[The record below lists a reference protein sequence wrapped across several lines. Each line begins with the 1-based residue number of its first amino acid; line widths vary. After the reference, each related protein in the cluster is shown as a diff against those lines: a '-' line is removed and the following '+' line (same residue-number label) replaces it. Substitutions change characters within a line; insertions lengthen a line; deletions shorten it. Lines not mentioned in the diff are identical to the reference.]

1 MFGER
6 RGSYHEEVQPNR
18 DFEADYPVR
27 RSGVKH
33 SRHWFFMLLLKV
45 ALALTI
51 LCLVIAIYAMANYL
65 GDNHD
70 KRLAAEVQL
79 KSTYQYFDANRKLM
93 GIQNIDWRQQTALGV
108 STPCAAGYTEESIYR
123 WPGAW
128 PGNVDANGKY
138 TAVTTAGATATIPA
152 KAPQTSKFWKHGKF
166 CVMRVAA
173 TNMKAATNG
182 ACATG
187 QQQCSTC
194 ECRFDSTWAAMTAGT
209 AKTTAMQQA
218 CPVTAMVVL
227 TNGADISATNYV
239 LAGNARMGWWF
250 CAGSG
255 VAAAPMVDTNIGGT
269 AANRYLACTNANRL
283 KNTYVVDLQVEMQDK
298 PCVDPNAHPLPSDAS
313 TNTIYNL
320 LKEDMAGCGTV
331 LGVDSGLSTQ
341 VDSDTFLSF
350 IASNTATVSANTVG
364 TKLFDFYKA
373 SNVPM
378 KLFTRNKITVKCT
391 SACDVYR
398 TNYSF

>member
-1 MFGER
+1 
-6 RGSYHEEVQPNR
+6 
-18 DFEADYPVR
+18 
-27 RSGVKH
+27 
-33 SRHWFFMLLLKV
+33 
-45 ALALTI
+45 
-51 LCLVIAIYAMANYL
+51 
-65 GDNHD
+65 
-70 KRLAAEVQL
+70 
-79 KSTYQYFDANRKLM
+79 
-93 GIQNIDWRQQTALGV
+93 
-108 STPCAAGYTEESIYR
+108 
-123 WPGAW
+123 
-128 PGNVDANGKY
+128 
-138 TAVTTAGATATIPA
+138 
-152 KAPQTSKFWKHGKF
+152 
-166 CVMRVAA
+166 MRVAA

-269 AANRYLACTNANRL
+269 AANRYIACTNANRL

-331 LGVDSGLSTQ
+331 LGVDSGLST
-341 VDSDTFLSF
+341 
-350 IASNTATVSANTVG
+350 
-364 TKLFDFYKA
+364 
-373 SNVPM
+373 
-378 KLFTRNKITVKCT
+378 
-391 SACDVYR
+391 
-398 TNYSF
+398 